1 MKKYLKYI
9 AIFSLSCSVMSC
21 ESFIDGFE
29 EDPNNPAG
37 SAVDVN
43 NMIQGVMLGD
53 AMVHEGELARVA
65 GMWTDHFTGA
75 DRQYVGLNQYV
86 STSGDFDS
94 PWSTMYY
101 ATITQARI
109 AKQKAKA
116 EFNPKVE
123 GIAQILEA
131 HTAGTAA
138 ALFGDV
144 PYSEVLYN
152 ETPKFDPQRQVFD
165 ALQVVLDSAIANLR
179 TGRGI
184 LRADKDIF
192 FAGNSTNWINTAY
205 TLKARY
211 YLLTKQYD
219 LAEAAAANGIPSP
232 AQDMVTPHGMIYNGN
247 FNIWYSFTIYDR
259 YGYLT
264 AEDAYGPRLMDPDAN
279 VAYNRN
285 NLKTD
290 ETARFN
296 WFYQTDGG
304 FYDLNYYSEGDGWG
318 AQGFFGA
325 ETSFPMVTY
334 AETQLIIAE
343 ARARRG
349 ETLSA
354 LTALNNHRAALNEE
368 YGAGSYLPLL
378 LVDFA
383 PGAFENQRNETV
395 QNAILREIIE
405 ERYVT
410 FTGQLLPFID
420 MARTNNLLG
429 IPVKGGGSSVPLRF
443 LYPQSEVNANPN
455 IPSPL
460 PGLFDP
466 TPVNR

>member
-1 MKKYLKYI
+1 MKKFLKYI
-9 AIFSLSCSVMSC
+9 SIFSLACSVMSC

-37 SAVDVN
+37 PAVDVN

-53 AMVHEGELARVA
+53 AIVHEGELARLA
-65 GMWTDHFTGA
+65 GMWSGHFTGS
-75 DRQYVGLNQYV
+75 DRQYESLNQYLV
-86 STSGDFDS
+86 TAGDFDS
-94 PWSTMYY
+94 PWSSMYY

-109 AKQKAKA
+109 AKQKARA
-116 EFNPKVE
+116 EFNPKIE

-138 ALFGDV
+138 SLFGDV
-144 PYSEVLYN
+144 PYSEVLYE
-152 ETPKFDPQRQVFD
+152 ETPKFDPQRDVFN
-165 ALQVVLDSAIANLR
+165 ALQIVLDSAITNLR
-179 TGRGI
+179 AGRGVM
-184 LRADKDIF
+184 RAEKDIF
-192 FAGNSTNWINTAY
+192 FNGNSAAWINTAY

-219 LAEAAAANGIPSP
+219 LAEAAAAQGISTP
-232 AQDMVTPHGMIYNGN
+232 ALDMKTPHGMIYGGN
-247 FNIWYSFTIYDR
+247 FNVWYSFTIYDR
-259 YGYLT
+259 YGYIT
-264 AEDAYGPRLMDPDAN
+264 ADEAYGPQLMDPDAD

-285 NLKTD
+285 NAKTD

-334 AETQLIIAE
+334 AETQLILAE

-349 ETLSA
+349 ETLTA

-368 YGAGSYLPLL
+368 FGAGSYLPLL
-378 LVDFA
+378 ITDFA
-383 PGAFENQRNETV
+383 PGAIENQRNETV
-395 QNAILREIIE
+395 QNAIIREILE

-410 FTGQLLPFID
+410 FTGQIMPFID
-420 MARTNNLLG
+420 IARTGNLIG
-429 IPVKGGGSSVPLRF
+429 VPVKGSASTVPLRF
-443 LYPQSEVNANPN
+443 IYPQSEVNANPN

-460 PGLFDP
+460 PGLYDA
-466 TPVNR
+466 TPINR